1 MTWGWILFV
10 VIWNNINTKCMKIW
24 IEMLKKDAWPN
35 NFFWSPAVPSLQLE
49 ETWKTEFDAVAFSE
63 SWAGLTIFN
72 RRDCASFSWTRLFFS
87 QRIYSQEQYLASQR
101 VLEIS
106 SLLSL
111 FKSDFNWYIIK
122 PSIYYQTNN
131 CFKFSMN
138 NPQLS
143 LFLGSAQRGQC
154 WWLRCHS
161 SLFTGQGE
169 FLLTIWNWSIVQLFF
184 GIYVVVVMNCDWKGW
199 FCVVFSPHS
208 SSFSFRVHL
217 LALQL
222 VLSLILFCK

>member
-1 MTWGWILFV
+1 
-10 VIWNNINTKCMKIW
+10 
-24 IEMLKKDAWPN
+24 MLDPTTSFEAQLCQAFSWRRPGR
-35 NFFWSPAVPSLQLE
+35 PSLMRSPFRKAGQV
-49 ETWKTEFDAVAFSE
+49 WQFSISE
-63 SWAGLTIFN
+63 IAQ
-72 RRDCASFSWTRLFFS
+72 ASLGPVCFFS

-138 NPQLS
+138 SPQLS
-143 LFLGSAQRGQC
+143 LFQGSAQRGQC

-169 FLLTIWNWSIVQLFF
+169 FLLTIWNWSIVQQIFLEF
-184 GIYVVVVMNCDWKGW
+184 
-199 FCVVFSPHS
+199 
-208 SSFSFRVHL
+208 L
-217 LALQL
+217 LLQ
-222 VLSLILFCK
+222 